1 MINFV
6 TYVKDVVGNN
16 YLAIKF
22 DKGTIETYLNQ
33 LKEIIGSDFENFTEN
48 QQKRDGGSHHMT
60 VINVMDYNKLSKE
73 VGMDKFVS
81 SLDSVF
87 NYEIDDLKFMG
98 IGTAERNTNRA
109 YFIVCKSDKLDAIRT
124 RYGLKDHDF
133 HITLGFKHKDVFGV
147 RKNEIVKK
155 EGKFLKLLKQEF
167 YKSDNWN
174 FIRKIENYQL
184 DPKSEIIPVSISDSH
199 LKVKCSGYYID
210 ITYMD
215 DGEKFWIVTKYPIE
229 EELPRMSESEIAKK
243 LNK

>member
-167 YKSDNWN
+167 YKKD
-174 FIRKIENYQL
+174 
-184 DPKSEIIPVSISDSH
+184 
-199 LKVKCSGYYID
+199 
-210 ITYMD
+210 
-215 DGEKFWIVTKYPIE
+215 
-229 EELPRMSESEIAKK
+229 
-243 LNK
+243 